1 MILQIALSLIIFGF
15 LAIIV
20 STMILFLLALLIPID
35 IGIGKPNGIFYL
47 KIKSKHNK

>member
-1 MILQIALSLIIFGF
+1 MILQITLGLIVFGF

-35 IGIGKPNGIFYL
+35 IELGKPNGIFYL
-47 KIKSKHNK
+47 KIKSRYNK